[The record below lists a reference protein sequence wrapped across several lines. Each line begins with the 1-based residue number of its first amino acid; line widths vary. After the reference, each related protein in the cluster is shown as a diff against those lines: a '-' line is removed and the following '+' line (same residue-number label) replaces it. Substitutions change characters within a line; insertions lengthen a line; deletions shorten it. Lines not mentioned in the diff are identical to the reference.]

1 MPEELIIEKKKKERG
16 TANHS
21 PARGAQLPL
30 QASLGNFH
38 FVRPLDTYEFRGNNN
53 ASGHLSFFSLSAV
66 VYRALC
72 RINNNNNKKKKKKE
86 GKKKKERPKER
97 KKKKKGKEKKERKKF
112 SLEPTNLS
120 PLLPLPIPQKD
131 TVNRQGVGRGR
142 FSISGVFPAAP
153 FPPLWISGRGTLYA
167 PRHYILIFQDSMIP
181 SSLHSYLRYS
191 PPTPRSSIRRCAQ
204 LVLDQARNSCRGLW
218 GLFRCFVSFISPSL
232 SIRIEF
238 SFSFFPF
245 LFLLFDVVETGKEF
259 VRLLLL
265 FSFFLA
271 FRF

>member
-1 MPEELIIEKKKKERG
+1 MPEEFIVEKKKKERG

-21 PARGAQLPL
+21 PPRGVQLPL

-112 SLEPTNLS
+112 SLE
-120 PLLPLPIPQKD
+120 LLTCP
-131 TVNRQGVGRGR
+131 
-142 FSISGVFPAAP
+142 
-153 FPPLWISGRGTLYA
+153 
-167 PRHYILIFQDSMIP
+167 P
-181 SSLHSYLRYS
+181 SSPSPYLKK
-191 PPTPRSSIRRCAQ
+191 T
-204 LVLDQARNSCRGLW
+204 W
-218 GLFRCFVSFISPSL
+218 
-232 SIRIEF
+232 
-238 SFSFFPF
+238 
-245 LFLLFDVVETGKEF
+245 
-259 VRLLLL
+259 
-265 FSFFLA
+265 
-271 FRF
+271 

>member
-1 MPEELIIEKKKKERG
+1 MPEELIIEKKKKKEERLIIR
-16 TANHS
+16 
-21 PARGAQLPL
+21 PRVARNYPFKPHLETSTSFDP
-30 QASLGNFH
+30 STRTNFAAIITLRDI
-38 FVRPLDTYEFRGNNN
+38 FL
-53 ASGHLSFFSLSAV
+53 FSLSAI

-97 KKKKKGKEKKERKKF
+97 KKGKEKKERKKF

>member
-1 MPEELIIEKKKKERG
+1 M
-16 TANHS
+16 
-21 PARGAQLPL
+21 
-30 QASLGNFH
+30 
-38 FVRPLDTYEFRGNNN
+38 
-53 ASGHLSFFSLSAV
+53 
-66 VYRALC
+66 YRALC

-218 GLFRCFVSFISPSL
+218 GLFRSLRFVHFPLPLYPYWIFFFFL
-232 SIRIEF
+232 SF
-238 SFSFFPF
+238 SFSSFRRCRDREGIRSIIIIILF
-245 LFLLFDVVETGKEF
+245 LFRV
-259 VRLLLL
+259 
-265 FSFFLA
+265 
-271 FRF
+271 